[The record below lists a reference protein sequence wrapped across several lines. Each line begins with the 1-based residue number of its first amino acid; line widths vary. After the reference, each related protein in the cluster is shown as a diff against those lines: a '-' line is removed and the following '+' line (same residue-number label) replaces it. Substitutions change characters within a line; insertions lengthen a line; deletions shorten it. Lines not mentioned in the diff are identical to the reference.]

1 IMSGMVQSKLRV
13 HNGTVQESSL
23 YYPSRE
29 EVERDRENDGSPA
42 MTSKAWAKEV
52 VSETLKSPTKL
63 KAHFWIAPLS
73 SVVWFANWFLPRTAF
88 DSLFIKSFSLK
99 KLERAS

>member
-1 IMSGMVQSKLRV
+1 MALCRKVRSTILFEKK
-13 HNGTVQESSL
+13 
-23 YYPSRE
+23 SRE
-29 EVERDRENDGSPA
+29 IVRMVCVLDSHVSGAIDLMVPVDGSPA

-63 KAHFWIAPLS
+63 KAHFWIGPLS

-88 DSLFIKSFSLK
+88 VSLHSLCC
-99 KLERAS
+99 